1 MKLRPLDYA
10 ERNGYVRGVVRDL
23 IHDPGRGAP
32 IVKVQFNNPYKY
44 KKDNYQWTAT
54 EGTYT
59 GQFIYCGKK
68 AKLTVGNVLPI
79 KSMPEGTVICNVE
92 EKPGDRGSVA
102 RASGN
107 YCTVIA
113 HNPDTGVFY
122 GCGGR
127 SFGAHG
133 CRVVVVVVRR
143 VALYTRARA
152 RAMTCPR
159 SNVFDFYR
167 LP

>member
-68 AKLTVGNVLPI
+68 
-79 KSMPEGTVICNVE
+79 GTLSA
-92 EKPGDRGSVA
+92 P
-102 RASGN
+102 
-107 YCTVIA
+107 
-113 HNPDTGVFY
+113 
-122 GCGGR
+122 
-127 SFGAHG
+127 
-133 CRVVVVVVRR
+133 
-143 VALYTRARA
+143 
-152 RAMTCPR
+152 TCPPPRHAARVSCSPWCMVAGRRPPLHPLPPRRTAHRLAACFR
-159 SNVFDFYR
+159 SQ
-167 LP
+167 PS